1 MTTDDD
7 RAELEQL
14 QISTQADLHRMWELL
29 MQPLGWR
36 ARSLWVTFIGSDRRP
51 TRMLLEVAECP
62 SVPTEP
68 EVASLYD
75 VLGQIMRQDGS
86 AASAAF
92 LVARPGRD
100 PLTDDDRLFGRR
112 LLAGARR
119 SGVGVEPVHVATDV
133 AIWTVTPDDL
143 AA

>member
-7 RAELEQL
+7 RAELERL

-36 ARSLWVTFIGSDRRP
+36 ARSLWVTLIGCDRRP

-62 SVPTEP
+62 AVPTEAR
-68 EVASLYD
+68 VAGLYD
-75 VLGQIMRQDGS
+75 VLGQIMRQDGA

-100 PLTDDDRLFGRR
+100 PLSDDDRLFARR
-112 LLAGARR
+112 LHAGAARA
-119 SGVGVEPVHVATDV
+119 GVDVEIVHVATDI
-133 AIWTVTPDDL
+133 AIWAVAPDDL